1 MALEFRNKPYIRNF
15 VKPIWDGK
23 KKLNGKTIL
32 IWSEQGVG
40 DTINWL
46 SRLSLISSEAKHC
59 ILECQEKLVPL
70 LKRSFPNIEIKPE
83 DRSIDKERD
92 DFDFHLPMGSLYKSV
107 LDKINEQGKVN
118 SYLIADPTRVK
129 FWKDRLLSLGKGP
142 FVGISWKSSNMS
154 SYRLQNYTSMS
165 DWLPVFKIPNVT
177 FINLQYSEYE
187 EDIVRVQ
194 ENFGV
199 TIHDFEDLDQ
209 YQNIDDL
216 AALITALDIVIS
228 IRNSVPL
235 ISAGLGVDTKL
246 VSWKQSYWNNILSNS
261 HSKSIKMIHKNTHET
276 WERVFNSIAD
286 DIYKHKID
294 LSNK

>member
-1 MALEFRNKPYIRNF
+1 MLVY
-15 VKPIWDGK
+15 
-23 KKLNGKTIL
+23 L
-32 IWSEQGVG
+32 
-40 DTINWL
+40 
-46 SRLSLISSEAKHC
+46 
-59 ILECQEKLVPL
+59 EKLKYVFL
-70 LKRSFPNIEIKPE
+70 SSSK
-83 DRSIDKERD
+83 
-92 DFDFHLPMGSLYKSV
+92 LYFYV
-107 LDKINEQGKVN
+107 
-118 SYLIADPTRVK
+118 
-129 FWKDRLLSLGKGP
+129 RL
-142 FVGISWKSSNMS
+142 V
-154 SYRLQNYTSMS
+154 TC
-165 DWLPVFKIPNVT
+165 FKIPNVT

-261 HSKSIKMIHKNTHET
+261 HSKSIKMIHKNTGDLGK
-276 WERVFNSIAD
+276 SIQL
-286 DIYKHKID
+286 HCR
-294 LSNK
+294 